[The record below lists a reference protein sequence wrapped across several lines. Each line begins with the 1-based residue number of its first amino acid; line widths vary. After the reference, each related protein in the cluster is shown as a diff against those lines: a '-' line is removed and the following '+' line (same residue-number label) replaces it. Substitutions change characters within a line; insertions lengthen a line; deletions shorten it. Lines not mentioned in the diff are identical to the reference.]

1 MTMKTKH
8 IARKATMHDLPEDD
22 VFKVLRQSKL
32 PNPSPRMSDV
42 I

>member
-8 IARKATMHDLPEDD
+8 IARKATMHDLPED